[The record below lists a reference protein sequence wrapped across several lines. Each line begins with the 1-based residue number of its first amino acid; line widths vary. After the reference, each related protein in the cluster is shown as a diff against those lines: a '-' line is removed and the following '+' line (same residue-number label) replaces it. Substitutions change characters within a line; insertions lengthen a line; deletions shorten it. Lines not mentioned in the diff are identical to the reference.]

1 MNLKASAVAVALAL
15 AGTGAWAGDTE
26 PDEKADAAAA
36 TSVPSQD
43 APAEA
48 VSGWQFENGEST
60 GGSQQIAGPQSEDPD
75 SEAKTS
81 LGYTEGDQASQSGES
96 AAMSDEQ
103 SEQYQAERPDTTQ
116 GQDPAASTAE
126 QTPGNSPQS
135 PREPEAAQYGD
146 DSSAGTA
153 MSEQEESESSA
164 QTGMQDQE
172 EQSADSG
179 MPAHLQGKV
188 IVIIPKD
195 WQGSMQGLLTALQS
209 APDAQD
215 IVIVQQGEPGETDEP
230 QASGTQIPDDT
241 YEASRPLPQSN
252 QQ

>member
-1 MNLKASAVAVALAL
+1 MS
-15 AGTGAWAGDTE
+15 
-26 PDEKADAAAA
+26 
-36 TSVPSQD
+36 
-43 APAEA
+43 
-48 VSGWQFENGEST
+48 
-60 GGSQQIAGPQSEDPD
+60 
-75 SEAKTS
+75 
-81 LGYTEGDQASQSGES
+81 EGDEG
-96 AAMSDEQ
+96 
-103 SEQYQAERPDTTQ
+103 
-116 GQDPAASTAE
+116 
-126 QTPGNSPQS
+126 
-135 PREPEAAQYGD
+135 
-146 DSSAGTA
+146 
-153 MSEQEESESSA
+153 ESSA
-164 QTGMQDQE
+164 QSGMQEQE

-215 IVIVQQGEPGETDEP
+215 IVIVQQGDPGESDEP